1 MNLSLIIKNL
11 IEIDK
16 YIYNYYYII
25 SELETNLV
33 DDSNEYSLYFQEIL
47 NLIEKEKNY
56 LNLIASFDY
65 ASISKELAKYR
76 NCQDKVDYIKDA
88 PYYRLKNMI
97 DGILG
102 DDLMNYALILQNDIN
117 LIALKIVNNLCLDA
131 KYFNL
136 RKYLLTYKYKMI
148 YLNFNTEN
156 DFLTDGI
163 EASKLEANNY
173 RTCDLPSY
181 IYVDKSILVLES
193 KNFITDILLNSDNYQ
208 EDEEHEAYMIIDI
221 INVLAR
227 LTLCNEETLS
237 LVYDE
242 LMGILQ
248 DESINRD
255 LQELIKEMLQTLN
268 TIKSSISWAR

>member
-1 MNLSLIIKNL
+1 MDLSAIIKNL

-25 SELETNLV
+25 SELEINLV

-47 NLIEKEKNY
+47 NLIEEEKNY

-65 ASISKELAKYR
+65 ASVNKELAKYR
-76 NCQDKVDYIKDA
+76 NCQDKVDYVKDA

-97 DGILG
+97 DSILG
-102 DDLMNYALILQNDIN
+102 DDLMSYALILQNDIN

-136 RKYLLTYKYKMI
+136 RKYLITYKYKMI

-193 KNFITDILLNSDNYQ
+193 KNFITDILLTSDNYQ

>member
-1 MNLSLIIKNL
+1 MTLKEIIKNL
-11 IEIDK
+11 MDIEEK
-16 YIYNYYYII
+16 IYRYYYII
-25 SELETNLV
+25 CELETNLV

-47 NLIEKEKNY
+47 NLTEAEKKY
-56 LNLIASFDY
+56 LTLIASYDY
-65 ASISKELAKYR
+65 ASINKELAKYR
-76 NCQDKVDYIKDA
+76 TNKDKIDYDKDA

-102 DDLMNYALILQNDIN
+102 DDLINYALILQNDIN
-117 LIALKIVNNLCLDA
+117 LIILKIINNLCLDS

-136 RKYLLTYKYKMI
+136 RNYLLIYKYKTI

-156 DFLTDGI
+156 AFLTDGI

-173 RTCDLPSY
+173 RTLDLPSY

-193 KNFITDILLNSDNYQ
+193 KNCLTDILLTSDTYK
-208 EDEEHEAYMIIDI
+208 EDEEHEAYMILDI

-227 LTLCNEETLS
+227 LTLCNEETLN

-242 LMGILQ
+242 LMGLFQ